1 MNTARKILGYGWAVL
16 AIPLVLVLFF
26 GLDSWAKLLAQSTGI
41 RVSPWM
47 NGGEI
52 VRTLSHGDYE
62 TRIHRPV
69 FDGLLGPRARGFV
82 QVDWVAVPPTTALP
96 VRTGEQIDYDHDGVM
111 DFEVELDSKTNHAA
125 LKPLRPEVLG
135 CERVM
140 LLKNGRVLRVD
151 LKRKK

>member
-1 MNTARKILGYGWAVL
+1 MSTVRKILGYSWAVL
-16 AIPLVLVLFF
+16 TIPLVLVLFF
-26 GLDSWAKLLAQSTGI
+26 GLNSWAKLLAQSTGV

-47 NGGEI
+47 TGGEI
-52 VRTLSHGDYE
+52 VRTLPHEGYE

-82 QVDWVAVPPTTALP
+82 QVDWVAVPPATTLP
-96 VRTGEQIDYDHDGVM
+96 VRIGEQIDYDYNGVM
-111 DFEVELDSKTNHAA
+111 DFEVELDSKANQAA
-125 LKPLRPEVLG
+125 LKPLQPDVLG

-151 LKRKK
+151 LKHKQ

>member
-47 NGGEI
+47 TGGEI
-52 VRTLSHGDYE
+52 VRTLPHEGYE

-82 QVDWVAVPPTTALP
+82 QVDWVAVPPTTTVP
-96 VRTGEQIDYDHDGVM
+96 ERIGEQIDYDRDGVM
-111 DFEVELDSKTNHAA
+111 DFEVELDSQANHAV
-125 LKPLRPEVLG
+125 LKPLRPEVLQ

>member
-1 MNTARKILGYGWAVL
+1 MATVRKILGYSWAVL

-26 GLDSWAKLLAQSTGI
+26 GLNSWAKLLAQSTGV

-47 NGGEI
+47 TGGEI
-52 VRTLSHGDYE
+52 VRTLPHDGYE

-82 QVDWVAVPPTTALP
+82 QVDWVVVPPATTLP
-96 VRTGEQIDYDHDGVM
+96 ERIGEQIDYDHDGVV
-111 DFEVELDSKTNHAA
+111 DFAIELDLKANHAA
-125 LKPLRPEVLG
+125 LKPLQPEVLG

-151 LKRKK
+151 LKHKQ